1 MKYKNAL
8 KPNDKQILEF
18 TEGDTD
24 TPIYMFNLLKF
35 REEAKYEDGRKTD
48 LSGKEAYA
56 IYGSEVMKHLNK
68 VGGEHIFSGIISR
81 IMIGEVEE
89 LWDWIAIVKYPSRK
103 AMLKMISDPEYLNSE
118 KHRSA
123 GLKGQLNLEVKDF

>member
-35 REEAKYEDGRKTD
+35 RKEAKYEDGRKTD
-48 LSGKEAYA
+48 LSGLF
-56 IYGSEVMKHLNK
+56 SQK
-68 VGGEHIFSGIISR
+68 VH
-81 IMIGEVEE
+81 
-89 LWDWIAIVKYPSRK
+89 
-103 AMLKMISDPEYLNSE
+103 
-118 KHRSA
+118 
-123 GLKGQLNLEVKDF
+123 